1 MNEEPDNMTE
11 AAIKEHVG
19 FSLSRVWIIAVNTL
33 TEAVRQKVFNF
44 FLIIGLMFIASASF
58 FAQFTFGEQL
68 KFIKDSCLGV
78 ISVIS
83 TLIAIVGTAQLLP
96 SEVENR
102 TIYTILAKPVRRIEF
117 LLGKFL
123 GSLSL
128 LIISVAAMC
137 LLFGAVLLFKEQGM
151 IRDLRVQL
159 TQNPTASD
167 ALDLNKQIQQVP
179 KETFDVNLVKA
190 VLADLTKA
198 ALVAAITL
206 LVSTFSTSLVFNVV
220 VPFMIFV
227 AGMLRSSAAEVWA
240 GRRVLMALLAI
251 LPDFGFFSLA
261 DEINLGN
268 VVPWSHVGGV
278 IMYGLARTLI
288 IVVAAHLIFSR
299 REI

>member
-1 MNEEPDNMTE
+1 MTE
-11 AAIKEHVG
+11 AETKERVS
-19 FSLSRVWIIAVNTL
+19 FSLSRVWIIAANTL

-68 KFIKDSCLGV
+68 KFIKDTCLGV
-78 ISVIS
+78 ISVIG

-96 SEVENR
+96 NEVENR

-128 LIISVAAMC
+128 LGISVAAMC
-137 LLFGAVLLFKEQGM
+137 LLFGAVLLIKEQSM
-151 IRDLRVQL
+151 LQELRQQF
-159 TQNPTASD
+159 TQNLPASD
-167 ALDLNKQIQQVP
+167 VADLNQQIQQVP
-179 KETFDVNLVKA
+179 NQVLDVNLVKA
-190 VLADLTKA
+190 VLAELVKA
-198 ALVAAITL
+198 TLVAAITL

-227 AGMLRSSAAEVWA
+227 AGMLRSAAADVWA
-240 GRRVLMALLAI
+240 GRTILMALLAI
-251 LPDFGFFSLA
+251 VPDFGFFSLA

-268 VVPWSHVGGV
+268 VVPWSHVGAIVVYGV
-278 IMYGLARTLI
+278 ARTLI
-288 IVVAAHLIFSR
+288 IVIAAHLIFSR

>member
-1 MNEEPDNMTE
+1 MNGEPATMTE
-11 AAIKEHVG
+11 IGAKEHVG
-19 FSLSRVWIIAVNTL
+19 FSLSRVRIIASNTL

-44 FLIIGLMFIASASF
+44 FLIIGLIFIASASF

-68 KFIKDSCLGV
+68 KFIKDTCLGV

-128 LIISVAAMC
+128 LVISVLTMC
-137 LLFGAVLLFKEQGM
+137 LLFGAVLFIKEQGM
-151 IRDLRVQL
+151 LRELRLQA
-159 TQNPTASD
+159 TQSLGASD
-167 ALDLNKQIQQVP
+167 QADLNQQIKQVP
-179 KETFDVNLVKA
+179 KQAFDVDLVKA
-190 VLADLTKA
+190 VAAELAKA
-198 ALVAAITL
+198 TLVAAITL

-227 AGMLRSSAAEVWA
+227 AGMLRSAAVEVWA
-240 GRRVLMALLAI
+240 GRRILMALLAVV
-251 LPDFGFFSLA
+251 PDFGFFSLA

-268 VVPWSHVGGV
+268 VVPWSHVGEIIVYGV
-278 IMYGLARTLI
+278 ARTLI
-288 IVVAAHLIFSR
+288 IVIAAHLIFSR

>member
-1 MNEEPDNMTE
+1 MTE
-11 AAIKEHVG
+11 AGIKERVG
-19 FSLSRVWIIAVNTL
+19 FSLSRVWIIAANTL

-44 FLIIGLMFIASASF
+44 FLIIGLIFIASASF

-68 KFIKDSCLGV
+68 KFIKDTCLGV

-96 SEVENR
+96 NEVENR

-128 LIISVAAMC
+128 LGISVAAMC
-137 LLFGAVLLFKEQGM
+137 LLFGAVLFIKEQGM
-151 IRDLRVQL
+151 LRELRQEL
-159 TQNPTASD
+159 TQSPSTAD
-167 ALDLNKQIQQVP
+167 AMDLNKQIQQVP
-179 KETFDVNLVKA
+179 KQVLDVDLVKA
-190 VLADLTKA
+190 VLAELMKA
-198 ALVAAITL
+198 TLVAAITL

-240 GRRVLMALLAI
+240 GRRILMALLAI

-268 VVPWSHVGGV
+268 VVPWSHVGTV
-278 IMYGLARTLI
+278 IVYGLARTLV
-288 IVVAAHLIFSR
+288 IVIAAHLIFSR